1 MGGLIL
7 REPRFPPALS
17 PTILPKKCN
26 ALLIVVLFFCPV
38 KWAFYTFGHL
48 NRRISG
54 DLSVTKA
61 TLPRTFSMS
70 KGVNEKRCK
79 SSNKLQS
86 EVIGPRENAILHS
99 CVGEWHMD
107 TMFENR
113 DAWIE
118 GGLGHMLIIG
128 KFRSDPCAMGEYSW
142 MEYREPFDCIY
153 EKYSEEQIANV
164 KGCIR
169 FVKK

>member
-1 MGGLIL
+1 MK
-7 REPRFPPALS
+7 RFLS
-17 PTILPKKCN
+17 PPSEYIYFKNETDFPIN
-26 ALLIVVLFFCPV
+26 
-38 KWAFYTFGHL
+38 
-48 NRRISG
+48 IS
-54 DLSVTKA
+54 A
-61 TLPRTFSMS
+61 WI
-70 KGVNEKRCK
+70 K

-86 EVIGPRENAILHS
+86 EVIEPRENAILHS

-118 GGLGHMLIIG
+118 AGLGHMLIIG

-153 EKYSEEQIANV
+153 EKYSEEQIENV